1 MDYYPE
7 WTKQQ
12 LMLLRFWN
20 KLQGAYDKGVAELNM
35 QIVRGGDQAG
45 VHVWVPVDETDDVD
59 PNIHSRR
66 VNVSDEIP
74 ELTRGAEAVAV
85 FDRLWREK
93 LIHANLGPAGSAVF
107 YDLSNKGRV
116 EIGKHPEQGL
126 ILAAA
131 FQAVLSNIEQD
142 TSTTDSQR
150 QAWLPALAQMLTV
163 LNNAPELGHKVLVV
177 MAQVACRHPGS

>member
-1 MDYYPE
+1 
-7 WTKQQ
+7 
-12 LMLLRFWN
+12 MLLRFWN

-85 FDRLWREK
+85 FDRL
-93 LIHANLGPAGSAVF
+93 
-107 YDLSNKGRV
+107 
-116 EIGKHPEQGL
+116 
-126 ILAAA
+126 
-131 FQAVLSNIEQD
+131 
-142 TSTTDSQR
+142 
-150 QAWLPALAQMLTV
+150 
-163 LNNAPELGHKVLVV
+163 
-177 MAQVACRHPGS
+177 